1 MLVLIVHPNLFADDV
16 VLQLTE
22 PIFGET
28 LPINLNSL
36 LEIFMMG
43 RIYLLYNAIIS
54 SSIYLST
61 RASRMCRIYSTKNY
75 GTFGAKS
82 FFNSYPLHSLAILYV
97 TLVIVYSR
105 MLSLAEESNPEFISF
120 EDFVW
125 CTIVT
130 MGTIGYGDYY
140 PGTYIGRAIAFSS
153 AISGIIWASLLILT
167 LSQYLTM
174 TSKESKSH
182 VTLRRLALRQ
192 LL

>member
-1 MLVLIVHPNLFADDV
+1 LVLLVHPNLTADDV

-22 PIFGET
+22 PVFGET
-28 LPINLNSL
+28 LPMALNSL
-36 LEIFMMG
+36 LEIFMMS

-61 RASRMCRIYSTKNY
+61 RASRMCRIYSNKNY
-75 GTFGAKS
+75 GPFGAKS
-82 FFNSYPLHSLAILYV
+82 FFNTYPLHSLAILYA
-97 TLVIVYSR
+97 TLVIVLSR
-105 MLSLAEESNPEFISF
+105 MLSLAEESNPDFISF
-120 EDFVW
+120 ADFLW

-140 PGTYIGRAIAFSS
+140 PGTYIGRAIAFSA

-174 TSKESKSH
+174 TSK
-182 VTLRRLALRQ
+182 
-192 LL
+192 